1 MEQIRGNRH
10 SGRFR
15 ASRGTRYTKIAI
27 LLTCLLFLLL
37 MHLNWITLDTSGY
50 DTAYEYSTWSL
61 VTAVLEGVLVPIGL
75 LALYI
80 IRLVVR
86 LFVLVLLIST
96 LSRLIRRDISYKKR
110 FVLMCLAM
118 ILMFVFTV
126 IIVVVWNRL
135 TLSVVIAEMIN
146 KRPFSVT
153 AASVICCVLA
163 VLVPFVGMPLF
174 RRMR

>member
-10 SGRFR
+10 PGRFR
-15 ASRGTRYTKIAI
+15 ASKGTRYTKIAI

-37 MHLNWITLDTSGY
+37 MHLNWIALDTSGY
-50 DTAYEYSTWSL
+50 DTSYEYSTWSL
-61 VTAVLEGVLVPIGL
+61 ITAVLEGVLVPIGL
-75 LALYI
+75 LVLYI

-86 LFVLVLLIST
+86 LFALVLLIST

-110 FVLMCLAM
+110 FVLLCLSM

-126 IIVVVWNRL
+126 VLVAVWNRL
-135 TLSVVIAEMIN
+135 TLSVVIAELTQQ
-146 KRPFSVT
+146 RPFSVT
-153 AASVICCVLA
+153 AASVISCVLA